1 MNRAARITGAILV
14 VLGSVIFLW
23 KIFILDLPLL
33 PTDPQGLWAVDLA
46 VQARGGPGTA
56 SITVP
61 LATTEPGQIIFD
73 ERAVSEGL
81 RFSTRSDGDQRLG
94 VWSGPI
100 DGSLNV
106 AQGFRV
112 QLSENTR
119 DSSGPENEE
128 DDEAELLR
136 ATTELPAQQP
146 EVTELLDRLNLPG
159 EDELADRARVVFAFV
174 NDEVG
179 TVETGSADGLL
190 ALKAREGNP
199 SGKARLLATLLR
211 AAGVPARLVVGV
223 RLERGLLPTEVPWVE
238 AFVDDQWIAMSPAE
252 GFFGA
257 RPPGLLVLRRG
268 SLELVDATGV
278 DAIAHRVHAIAER
291 LRPEELA
298 SMMTPGNATL
308 QRFSLYRLPVST
320 QAALR
325 ALLLLPIGGLAVS
338 LFRNIVGLQT
348 FGTFMP
354 ILIAYTL
361 RETSLGLGLVMV
373 FGVLAI
379 GVVTRVLLD
388 RLHLLLVPRL
398 SILLCIVVLVVV
410 LLALWGRTLDQ
421 SDLFSGVLFPIVILT
436 MLVERFSISL
446 AEEGMRGASIKAGW
460 SILIAVAV
468 YPLFRSVFIEHLMF
482 GFPELLFVIMGLLVW
497 TGAYTGYR
505 LSDLVRFRSFAQET
519 DDA

>member
-1 MNRAARITGAILV
+1 MNRAARITGATLV
-14 VLGSVIFLW
+14 VFGTVVFLW
-23 KIFILDLPLL
+23 KLVLLDLPLV
-33 PTDPQGLWAVDLA
+33 PTDPEGLWAADLA

-61 LATTEPGQIIFD
+61 LATTEPGQIVFD

-81 RFSTRSDGDQRLG
+81 RFTMRTDDGQRLG

-112 QLSENTR
+112 QLNDDTN
-119 DSSGPENEE
+119 GPDRGDQEAIDEE
-128 DDEAELLR
+128 PLLR
-136 ATTELPAQQP
+136 ATIELPAQAP
-146 EVTELLDRLNLPG
+146 EVTELLDRLALPPP
-159 EDELADRARVVFAFV
+159 DEAADRARVLFAFV

-179 TVETGSADGLL
+179 TVETGSPDALL
-190 ALKAREGNP
+190 TLTAREGDAA
-199 SGKARLLATLLR
+199 GKARLLTTLLR
-211 AAGVPARLVVGV
+211 AAGVPARLAIGV
-223 RLERGLLPTEVPWVE
+223 RLERGDLPREVPWVE
-238 AFVDDQWIAMSPAE
+238 AHADDRWVSMSPTS

-257 RPPGLLVLRRG
+257 RPAGLLVLRRD
-268 SLELVDATGV
+268 SLELVEATGV
-278 DAIAHRVHAIAER
+278 DAITYQFHAIPER

-298 SMMTPGNATL
+298 SMMTPANATL
-308 QRFSLYRLPVST
+308 QRLSLYRLPVST

-338 LFRNIVGLQT
+338 LFRNIIGLQT

-361 RETSLGLGLVMV
+361 RETSLGFGLAMV

-379 GVVTRVLLD
+379 GILTRVLLD
-388 RLHLLLVPRL
+388 RLHLLMVPRL

-410 LLALWGRTLDQ
+410 VMALWGRTLDQ

-436 MLVERFSISL
+436 MLVERFSITL
-446 AEEGMRGASIKAGW
+446 AEEGMRGALVKAGW

-468 YPLFRSVFIEHLMF
+468 YPLFRSAFVEHLMF
-482 GFPELLFVIMGLLVW
+482 GFPELLFVIMGILVW

-505 LSDLVRFRSFAQET
+505 LSDLIRFRSFAQEP